1 MPEALT
7 TFRYRALTRAG
18 EKISGEV
25 TARDRGAAIA
35 RLQAQGLIPL
45 LAEAVDGAS
54 LAAFLRRDLF
64 GSATLSAK
72 ELADFMQEFA
82 TLAGAGIAVEQ
93 ALATLAGPEA
103 GRKRRR
109 IAEDLLR
116 RLRGGAS
123 LADAMAAEPKTFPPL
138 ALGMVRAGEAG
149 GSLET
154 GLTRLADYLRRS
166 ADVGEAV
173 RSALVYPAILMA
185 TALASV
191 VLILT
196 VVLPQLKPIFAH
208 AHGPLPLGTQLVLLA
223 SDIVRAWWWA
233 LLIGVAVVAELLR
246 RLLRDPVIR
255 TRRDRLL
262 LRMPIVGAAI
272 RRAETARFARLLGA
286 LAGANVA
293 LPVALALAH
302 SVLMNTVMADAVAAV
317 AKQLKEGGGLAD
329 PLAGTGV
336 FPDLAIQFIRIGEAT
351 GRLDEMLLKQADL
364 FDTEVRRL
372 IDRGLALLV
381 PAITILMGLIVGG
394 IVTSV
399 MTAILSANDAF
410 R

>member
-173 RSALVYPAILMA
+173 RNRPWY
-185 TALASV
+185 
-191 VLILT
+191 
-196 VVLPQLKPIFAH
+196 
-208 AHGPLPLGTQLVLLA
+208 
-223 SDIVRAWWWA
+223 
-233 LLIGVAVVAELLR
+233 
-246 RLLRDPVIR
+246 IR
-255 TRRDRLL
+255 
-262 LRMPIVGAAI
+262 P
-272 RRAETARFARLLGA
+272 F
-286 LAGANVA
+286 
-293 LPVALALAH
+293 
-302 SVLMNTVMADAVAAV
+302 
-317 AKQLKEGGGLAD
+317 
-329 PLAGTGV
+329 
-336 FPDLAIQFIRIGEAT
+336 
-351 GRLDEMLLKQADL
+351 
-364 FDTEVRRL
+364 
-372 IDRGLALLV
+372 
-381 PAITILMGLIVGG
+381 
-394 IVTSV
+394 
-399 MTAILSANDAF
+399 
-410 R
+410 